1 MAKTGFQ
8 AGMTP
13 GLKQPMRS
21 VSMLDPGFAAME
33 KRLAGGA
40 SRGNKAMKM
49 PIKKGRQR
57 MDFSKGTSLARTRKE
72 V

>member
-1 MAKTGFQ
+1 MN
-8 AGMTP
+8 GMTP
-13 GLKQPMRS
+13 KQPMRS

-33 KRLAGGA
+33 KKLAGGA
-40 SRGNKAMKM
+40 SKANKPMKP

-57 MDFSKGTSLARTRKE
+57 MDFSKGVSLNRMRKE